1 MKKKQNTK
9 IVTRTEVLLGNER
22 SYIGR
27 LPKAEIRIQICA
39 RAFLAVASALEK
51 H

>member
-9 IVTRTEVLLGNER
+9 IVTRTEVFLGYDR

-39 RAFLAVASALEK
+39 RAFRAVANAFER
-51 H
+51 